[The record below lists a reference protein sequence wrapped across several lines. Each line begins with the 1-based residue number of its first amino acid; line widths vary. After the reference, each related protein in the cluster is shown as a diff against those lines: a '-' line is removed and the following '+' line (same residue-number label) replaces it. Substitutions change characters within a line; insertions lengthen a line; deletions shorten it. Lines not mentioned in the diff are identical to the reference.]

1 MISDLACFCA
11 CVFLG
16 DADQRIGDDLF
27 LFFLGAG
34 KTTDAGSFKL
44 QESLTDSPAFIEFTN

>member
-44 QESLTDSPAFIEFTN
+44 QESLTDSPAFI